1 MDNIYFIIDGIK
13 YIIVYKDNTF
23 EIFTERDNAL
33 NKLTIEEEN
42 KIKNLLN
49 SKIGD
54 IYYSEK
60 LVQIVNNND
69 KLEHK
74 DYLLNFLNWLEN
86 CIPQELRENF
96 YNNLSTLKTEL
107 HLDLI
112 LPEDEAKL
120 SYDTGGTVGSYSV
133 RENRIRMNE
142 ALLLSTWKTAKTTD
156 NPADFYWKEYSEALL
171 HELAHMA
178 SSSYNKETGVRLSGF
193 DKFPPILLRDKN
205 RGLTEGFTEL
215 IAMAGVPGTIE
226 LASGYYIE
234 VRLINQMIQII
245 GLDAFQK
252 SYFGNLGTLEL
263 EKEFCNLINDTAKA
277 FELFR
282 NIEINY
288 QLGEPK
294 EKQNILGKIQMSLL
308 DYLKKKLEILY
319 AQNDIDSINQILYI
333 YENMII
339 SNEVL
344 DITGKNSKNYDGI
357 TESMIR
363 FQEIKESYSKTNK
376 YSNNGILR

>member
-23 EIFTERDNAL
+23 EIFTERDNTL

-69 KLEHK
+69 KLERK

-234 VRLINQMIQII
+234 ARLINQMIQII

-319 AQNDIDSINQILYI
+319 AQNDIDSIN
-333 YENMII
+333 
-339 SNEVL
+339 
-344 DITGKNSKNYDGI
+344 
-357 TESMIR
+357 
-363 FQEIKESYSKTNK
+363 
-376 YSNNGILR
+376 

>member
-1 MDNIYFIIDGIK
+1 
-13 YIIVYKDNTF
+13 
-23 EIFTERDNAL
+23 
-33 NKLTIEEEN
+33 
-42 KIKNLLN
+42 
-49 SKIGD
+49 
-54 IYYSEK
+54 
-60 LVQIVNNND
+60 
-69 KLEHK
+69 
-74 DYLLNFLNWLEN
+74 
-86 CIPQELRENF
+86 
-96 YNNLSTLKTEL
+96 
-107 HLDLI
+107 
-112 LPEDEAKL
+112 
-120 SYDTGGTVGSYSV
+120 
-133 RENRIRMNE
+133 
-142 ALLLSTWKTAKTTD
+142 
-156 NPADFYWKEYSEALL
+156 
-171 HELAHMA
+171 
-178 SSSYNKETGVRLSGF
+178 
-193 DKFPPILLRDKN
+193 
-205 RGLTEGFTEL
+205 
-215 IAMAGVPGTIE
+215 MAGVPGTIE

-288 QLGEPK
+288 QLSEPK